1 MPNPNAEHALFSL
14 VSKLCWSKNIY
25 EERDA
30 PHQVLFGAAHIY
42 YCCIVGLASWL
53 EWWLSTDDYKHTQFM
68 FGIDGLND
76 ADCIKRR
83 ASTALKEILGEDHTF
98 DEVIEVMADDTRKLG
113 THSMRK
119 YAATMAGNCGIHSDD
134 IDLRYASPFAFYFF

>member
-1 MPNPNAEHALFSL
+1 
-14 VSKLCWSKNIY
+14 
-25 EERDA
+25 
-30 PHQVLFGAAHIY
+30 
-42 YCCIVGLASWL
+42 
-53 EWWLSTDDYKHTQFM
+53 M